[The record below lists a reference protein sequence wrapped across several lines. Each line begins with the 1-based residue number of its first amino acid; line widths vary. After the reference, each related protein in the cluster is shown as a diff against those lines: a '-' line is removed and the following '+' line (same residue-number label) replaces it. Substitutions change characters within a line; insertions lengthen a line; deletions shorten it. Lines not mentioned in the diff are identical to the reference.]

1 MEGLESLASL
11 TVSETVTRKDNL
23 ASIKFFGAP
32 QKRLF
37 RGAYNRDAPGAV
49 ADFDPAQ
56 LFARFYIDNGDVV

>member
-1 MEGLESLASL
+1 
-11 TVSETVTRKDNL
+11 VVTRKDNL

-49 ADFDPAQ
+49 ANFDPAQ
-56 LFARFYIDNGDVV
+56 FFARFQIDNGNVI